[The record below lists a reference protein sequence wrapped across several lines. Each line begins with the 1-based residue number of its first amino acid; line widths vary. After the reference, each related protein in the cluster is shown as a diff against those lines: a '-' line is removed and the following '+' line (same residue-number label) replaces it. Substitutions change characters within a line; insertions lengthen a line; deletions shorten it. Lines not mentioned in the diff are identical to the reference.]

1 MFCDQCEQTAKGVG
15 CTVAGVCGKNAE
27 VALLQDQ
34 LIHLLRRLAPLV
46 EQARSQGMKTEIY
59 DDFIADALF
68 ATLTNVNFD
77 PDAIKSLQTQA
88 LVHARTLAAE
98 LGARSA
104 KRPKT
109 WRSPSRNT
117 GRGFPRPWWAWGR
130 SAATRMWIP
139 PCRCSSSG

>member
-98 LGARSA
+98 LGEVPEDLALSIEEYRARL
-104 KRPKT
+104 PET
-109 WRSPSRNT
+109 VV
-117 GRGFPRPWWAWGR
+117 GLGC